1 MVNRWLSAV
10 VTRLGWKQSVSVAA
24 PQPRV
29 PDPIEI
35 DLSDLAKNLW
45 LPLNVD
51 FMRIE
56 VAPEEG
62 QANDRA
68 MEAESDAAQPG
79 DTPEAKESASSDMP
93 PDQSRSVSQPLRPEG
108 LQSSVLVRDLL
119 VPYQAILEAQ
129 RVWVPILEMVKVLEQ
144 YGHCPSVVVTAPE
157 KDEEHSDLYSIRDT
171 LAKVTLKEHTHRV
184 TLLAM
189 KSLKETYRD
198 YEPLVPKMLVAALGH
213 DLGKIPVFR
222 ASGIYTMGDHP
233 AVSAMKV
240 QELFA
245 GSDIP
250 WLRESLDAIRGH
262 HRASKDQ
269 FDALLRQADGRARE
283 LEVAA
288 FSKELKV
295 QPWESWFSVPRLLEL
310 MEPKINQLQ
319 RGGRWSAISIKDTVY
334 AHPDLLLDA
343 ARRLSAER
351 KVVDLSLIRLSDREK
366 ALRRIVDE
374 VRRADVLAVP
384 IGEGF
389 YGRSYQIIMNNPRRR
404 NTLPPRNYFVPIKL
418 EVFNV
423 LASDLEA
430 RKSGILQ
437 IVVELRAIS

>member
-1 MVNRWLSAV
+1 MFRGWLSVV
-10 VTRLGWKQSVSVAA
+10 VTRLGWKQSVMLA
-24 PQPRV
+24 PQHPRA

-35 DLSDLAKNLW
+35 DLSDLAKDVW
-45 LPLNVD
+45 LPLNID
-51 FMRIE
+51 FMRID
-56 VAPEEG
+56 VPPEEG
-62 QANDRA
+62 QANEDRR
-68 MEAESDAAQPG
+68 EAESEATQQG
-79 DTPEAKESASSDMP
+79 DPLQSEDASSAGIP
-93 PDQSRSVSQPLRPEG
+93 PHQFRPLSQSLHPEN
-108 LQSSVLVRDLL
+108 LQSSSLVRDLL
-119 VPYQAILEAQ
+119 VPHQAILEAQ
-129 RVWVPILEMVKVLEQ
+129 HVWAPVMDLVKMLEQ

-171 LAKVTLKEHTHRV
+171 LAKVTLKDHTYRV
-184 TLLAM
+184 TLLAV
-189 KSLKETYRD
+189 KNLKETYRD

-240 QELFA
+240 QEIFA
-245 GSDIP
+245 RHDIP
-250 WLRESLDAIRGH
+250 WLKESLDAIRGH

-269 FDALLRQADGRARE
+269 FGALLRQADGRARE

-288 FSKELKV
+288 FSQELKV
-295 QPWESWFSVPRLLEL
+295 QPWETWFSVPRLLEL

-319 RGGRWSAISIKDTVY
+319 RGGKWSAISIKDTVY
-334 AHPDLLLDA
+334 AHPDLLLDV
-343 ARRLSAER
+343 ARRLSAEC

-374 VRRADVLAVP
+374 LRSAEVLAVP

-389 YGRSYQIIMNNPRRR
+389 YGRSYQIIMNNPKRR
-404 NTLPPRNYFVPIKL
+404 NALPPRNYFVPIKL
-418 EVFNV
+418 DVFKV
-423 LASDLEA
+423 PASDLQA

-437 IVVELRAIS
+437 IIVELRAIS

>member
-1 MVNRWLSAV
+1 MVKQWMSAV
-10 VTRLGWKQSVSVAA
+10 VTRLGWKQSTSVAA

-35 DLSDLAKNLW
+35 DLSELAKDLW

-51 FMRIE
+51 FMRLD
-56 VAPEEG
+56 VPPEEE

-68 MEAESDAAQPG
+68 REAESDAAQHD
-79 DTPEAKESASSDMP
+79 DTPESEDCASSDMP
-93 PDQSRSVSQPLRPEG
+93 PNQSRPVSQPLRPEV
-108 LQSSVLVRDLL
+108 LQSSALVRDLL
-119 VPYQAILEAQ
+119 VPHQAILEAQ
-129 RVWVPILEMVKVLEQ
+129 RVWVPSLEMVKVLEQ

-184 TLLAM
+184 TLLAI
-189 KSLKETYRD
+189 KNLKETYRD

-245 GSDIP
+245 GCDIP
-250 WLRESLDAIRGH
+250 WLKESLDAIRGH
-262 HRASKDQ
+262 HRASKGQ

-310 MEPKINQLQ
+310 MESKINQLH
-319 RGGRWSAISIKDTVY
+319 RGGRWSAISMKDTVY
-334 AHPDLLLDA
+334 MHPDLLLDA

-374 VRRADVLAVP
+374 LRSADVLAVP

-389 YGRSYQIIMNNPRRR
+389 YGRSYQIIMNNPKRR

-418 EVFNV
+418 EVFKV
-423 LASDLEA
+423 PASDLEA

-437 IVVELRAIS
+437 IIVELRAIS

>member
-1 MVNRWLSAV
+1 
-10 VTRLGWKQSVSVAA
+10 
-24 PQPRV
+24 
-29 PDPIEI
+29 
-35 DLSDLAKNLW
+35 
-45 LPLNVD
+45 
-51 FMRIE
+51 
-56 VAPEEG
+56 
-62 QANDRA
+62 
-68 MEAESDAAQPG
+68 
-79 DTPEAKESASSDMP
+79 
-93 PDQSRSVSQPLRPEG
+93 
-108 LQSSVLVRDLL
+108 
-119 VPYQAILEAQ
+119 
-129 RVWVPILEMVKVLEQ
+129 
-144 YGHCPSVVVTAPE
+144 
-157 KDEEHSDLYSIRDT
+157 
-171 LAKVTLKEHTHRV
+171 
-184 TLLAM
+184 
-189 KSLKETYRD
+189 
-198 YEPLVPKMLVAALGH
+198 
-213 DLGKIPVFR
+213 
-222 ASGIYTMGDHP
+222 MGDHP

-250 WLRESLDAIRGH
+250 WLKESLDAIRGH

-295 QPWESWFSVPRLLEL
+295 QPWESWFSVSRLLEL

-334 AHPDLLLDA
+334 VHPDLLLDA
-343 ARRLSAER
+343 ARRLSVER

-366 ALRRIVDE
+366 ALRRIVDD
-374 VRRADVLAVP
+374 VRRADVLAIP

-423 LASDLEA
+423 PASDLEA
-430 RKSGILQ
+430 RKSGILE
-437 IVVELRAIS
+437 IIVELRAIS